1 MRPKREEQKKETRR
15 KPAPSATT
23 PPGTPLL
30 KTLSTPPPLQRSGG
44 TSVHLGADIHQLDH
58 TLVSSLPL
66 NSEPSAGRGV
76 GYSLHRLGREKKE
89 RSEG

>member
-1 MRPKREEQKKETRR
+1 MRPKGEKQKKETHR

-30 KTLSTPPPLQRSGG
+30 KTLLIPPLQLSGG

-66 NSEPSAGRGV
+66 NSEPSGGRGV